1 VTHDDTPE
9 ERMDELKDLE
19 RQRGELLREPRTRK
33 RDDALEVIG
42 RLQRLLVDAMAKAR
56 KRR

>member
-1 VTHDDTPE
+1 VTPEDTPKD
-9 ERMDELKDLE
+9 RMDELKDLE
-19 RQRGELLREPRTRK
+19 RQRGQLFREPRTRG
-33 RDDALEVIG
+33 REDALEVIG